1 MTSEALGLPVD
12 AKEAYL
18 FALLGFLSAHGLPGT
33 AAGEH
38 RRRATGARRAVV
50 LGSLTPPT
58 PLPWPAASGPV
69 RRLALANTPHGLH
82 PGPRTQGPLP
92 DPTKG
97 TSR

>member
-1 MTSEALGLPVD
+1 M
-12 AKEAYL
+12 
-18 FALLGFLSAHGLPGT
+18 
-33 AAGEH
+33 
-38 RRRATGARRAVV
+38 
-50 LGSLTPPT
+50 
-58 PLPWPAASGPV
+58 